1 MDRKYTL
8 NEYPNHV
15 AFIMDGNRRWAK
27 KHNFPII
34 EGHKKGSKV
43 IKKII
48 KSSINLNIKYLTFF
62 SFSTEN
68 WKRNPNE
75 INELKGLLNKYLDS
89 EVDNFISN
97 QIKFNVIGNLSKFE
111 NNIKEKIIKLEEKT
125 KGFKKLVFTLA
136 LSYGSRNEIV
146 EAVEKIKI
154 QNKKKINEKLFNNHL
169 MTKDLPDP
177 DFVIRTSGEMR
188 LSNFLL
194 WQIAYSELYFT
205 KTLWP
210 DFNSYKYKLALNNFV
225 NRKRRFGSD
234 TL

>member
-34 EGHKKGSKV
+34 EGHKKGSEV